1 MRKKVSYSDI
11 FDVNKKTGALI
22 LGASRLDDYATKFLN
37 KYCKDALNEPMP
49 LPVDDILKKM
59 HLKIAEE
66 RLSTNLDIF
75 GCCLLIDGNI
85 KVYNEKTD
93 EYAEKFFN
101 KGTIVIDPEAVKIY
115 GDGSKRNTLVHELLH
130 WEKDKTYFEIL
141 NSKNENKVEKIYPT
155 MLRQSQYFYTPSNG
169 KRTKENQIQWLEW
182 QAHKLAPRV
191 LMPYSTFKKKATEL
205 IKKEVSSGEELVQ
218 KLSSFFQVSKESAKY
233 RLFEVGL
240 EKELSSISDFK
251 YIFEDQLTKN
261 EFTKLTPQDA
271 FKLLE
276 NNKIFEK
283 WVNHG
288 NFIFV
293 DGYFVIAS
301 KEYVKIKDG
310 KLALTT
316 KAKRNLSKCVINIR
330 LKHHVEHGINS
341 TKDKGTAFL
350 LKDDGV
356 DIRFLYFAPSDQK
369 AISINLNRVDKVSM
383 YSSFIDVLKKDN
395 FEYEDEFT
403 SLLTDQNQSLCE
415 CLWYSFE
422 KNGLRSPEKFNEAT
436 CLNKNYHGKIKNNK
450 YNNMSKGTLWAI
462 CVGLG
467 YSVRTIQK
475 IFAKSNYT
483 LKEQENPDKF
493 YLKILDR
500 MPGISIEDFNGILI
514 QSNMEELGSKLR

>member
-205 IKKEVSSGEELVQ
+205 IKK
-218 KLSSFFQVSKESAKY
+218 
-233 RLFEVGL
+233 
-240 EKELSSISDFK
+240 
-251 YIFEDQLTKN
+251 
-261 EFTKLTPQDA
+261 
-271 FKLLE
+271 
-276 NNKIFEK
+276 
-283 WVNHG
+283 
-288 NFIFV
+288 
-293 DGYFVIAS
+293 
-301 KEYVKIKDG
+301 
-310 KLALTT
+310 
-316 KAKRNLSKCVINIR
+316 
-330 LKHHVEHGINS
+330 
-341 TKDKGTAFL
+341 
-350 LKDDGV
+350 
-356 DIRFLYFAPSDQK
+356 
-369 AISINLNRVDKVSM
+369 
-383 YSSFIDVLKKDN
+383 
-395 FEYEDEFT
+395 
-403 SLLTDQNQSLCE
+403 
-415 CLWYSFE
+415 
-422 KNGLRSPEKFNEAT
+422 RS
-436 CLNKNYHGKIKNNK
+436 
-450 YNNMSKGTLWAI
+450 
-462 CVGLG
+462 V
-467 YSVRTIQK
+467 
-475 IFAKSNYT
+475 
-483 LKEQENPDKF
+483 
-493 YLKILDR
+493 
-500 MPGISIEDFNGILI
+500 
-514 QSNMEELGSKLR
+514 